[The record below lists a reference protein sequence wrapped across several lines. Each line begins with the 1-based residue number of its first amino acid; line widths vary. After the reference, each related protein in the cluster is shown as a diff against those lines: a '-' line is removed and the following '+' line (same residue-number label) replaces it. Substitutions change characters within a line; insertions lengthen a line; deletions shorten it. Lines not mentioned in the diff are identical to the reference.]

1 MFCNFAMEILQIEK
15 AIVFLKHDKQ
25 LSSKGELLIP
35 EATDSM
41 IIYHSNSLHHR
52 ITNCRSYKNETSFLQ
67 VIAQFIRDFCL
78 RRNVG
83 PRFPV
88 ILFWLSVNE
97 APKIRIKTSK
107 FFLHYLE
114 CLCIFYS
121 GLNF

>member
-15 AIVFLKHDKQ
+15 AVVFLKHDKQ

-41 IIYHSNSLHHR
+41 IVYHANSLHHG

-67 VIAQFIRDFCL
+67 IIAQVIRDICL
-78 RRNVG
+78 RRNVS

-97 APKIRIKTSK
+97 APKI
-107 FFLHYLE
+107 
-114 CLCIFYS
+114 
-121 GLNF
+121 

>member
-1 MFCNFAMEILQIEK
+1 MYIVPEESSKRAVIQSIIPYKLMFCNFAMEILQIEK
-15 AIVFLKHDKQ
+15 AVVFLKHDKQ

-41 IIYHSNSLHHR
+41 IIYHANSLHHG

-67 VIAQFIRDFCL
+67 IIAQVIRDICL

-97 APKIRIKTSK
+97 APKI
-107 FFLHYLE
+107 
-114 CLCIFYS
+114 
-121 GLNF
+121 